1 MNLTLEQEIASHEQD
16 VRDLTVL
23 IDEQAELLHE
33 MYGESALATVE
44 DIVEDPE
51 LVELY
56 EARKK
61 KLERLERLKKSLP
74 KA

>member
-1 MNLTLEQEIASHEQD
+1 MTLTLEQEIASHEQD
-16 VRDLTVL
+16 IRDLAVL

-33 MYGESALATVE
+33 MYGRSSLATVE

-56 EARKK
+56 EVRKK
-61 KLERLERLKKSLP
+61 KLEWLEQLRGSLP